1 MLKSLKEP
9 QNDSV
14 HIKELHPIFLRSPV
28 EFYDV
33 NNELKSVRFAINRL
47 RGETI
52 EDQVAEMTD
61 EFEEIPCGLALRSIG
76 YKSVQISG
84 VPFNSEKG
92 YLKNT
97 NGKIEGPLTDLFELS
112 PLYAAGWAAT
122 GPTGIILTTMT
133 NAFQVAR
140 LIYNELPSK
149 PKGSDAKSRV
159 YQVMEQHPD
168 LKIQPV
174 SYKDWLKIDRV
185 EQERGRQLGKVRE
198 KIVDI
203 KEMLEIAAN

>member
-1 MLKSLKEP
+1 M
-9 QNDSV
+9 
-14 HIKELHPIFLRSPV
+14 RSG
-28 EFYDV
+28 FAQHR
-33 NNELKSVRFAINRL
+33 LQVREN
-47 RGETI
+47 T
-52 EDQVAEMTD
+52 
-61 EFEEIPCGLALRSIG
+61 RST
-76 YKSVQISG
+76 V
-84 VPFNSEKG
+84 
-92 YLKNT
+92 NT
-97 NGKIEGPLTDLFELS
+97 NGKIEEPLSDLFELS

-149 PKGSDAKSRV
+149 PKGGDAKSRV
-159 YQVMEQHPD
+159 HQVMEQHPD

-203 KEMLEIAAN
+203 DEMLEIAAN